1 MPRIQVDVGDT
12 EGNRLTPHPHREGG
26 ASFVVSGLRR
36 RRVPSIALIAIEYR
50 GEPDHIEHAQNC
62 ANPRMVQVKCIS
74 SQDKYAEDRSKSEPL
89 AE

>member
-1 MPRIQVDVGDT
+1 
-12 EGNRLTPHPHREGG
+12 
-26 ASFVVSGLRR
+26 
-36 RRVPSIALIAIEYR
+36 LIAIEYR